1 MADPFVAE
9 IRIFPFTFAP
19 RGWAFCNGQL
29 LPISQNTALFSLL
42 GTYYGGNGQSNFALP
57 NLQGSVPVHQGQ
69 GNGLSS
75 YDLGQQGG
83 SETITLIQSEIPV
96 HTHTLS
102 GQTNLGD
109 APIPAPDRSLA
120 RYANAYQ
127 TNTNANLVQL
137 AFQALTPAG
146 GSQPH
151 NNMMPYLTLNF
162 NIAMQGVFPPRS

>member
-19 RGWAFCNGQL
+19 RGWAFCNGQI
-29 LPISQNTALFSLL
+29 LPISQNTALFALL
-42 GTYYGGNGQSNFALP
+42 GTFYGGNGQSTFALP
-57 NLQGSVPVHQGQ
+57 NLQGSSPVHQGQ
-69 GNGLSS
+69 GPGLST

-83 SETITLIQSEIPV
+83 SENITLLTSEIPF
-96 HTHTLS
+96 HTHTAMGNS
-102 GQTNLGD
+102 GLGD
-109 APIPAPDRSLA
+109 TPGPGADRSLA

-127 TNTNANLVQL
+127 TNTSQSLVQM
-137 AFQALTPAG
+137 AFQSLTPAG
-146 GSQPH
+146 GSLPH